1 MLPSLALDDL
11 VSSDPPEPFALPA
24 PNAIPRLHLV
34 PFVASHPPSLLP
46 PALLSRPPFAFSSSY
61 KENAPASSS
70 SSSSSTLTS
79 PIKRK
84 RRVYFSPTPLPS
96 LEASPK
102 HKRAFAVLGAH
113 DGNWRPAKRLR
124 NVYSNHPF
132 FGAGSVEDGED
143 SSPSSGGSRSSG
155 FGDEVSVGSA
165 SSPPTS
171 PATVTALAQPAR
183 LAPAKR
189 PSFAP
194 FMPFTL
200 PGLEPAPL
208 PSNPQPPAVN
218 DGDDGG
224 DTDTA
229 TDSETESDFVSSL
242 LLRTSSASSTVS
254 SSSPIRSP
262 CSPFLDSCV
271 RPTPFLKGILKRH
284 HIPVGAKAA
293 NEKEGTRRNG
303 RGRRHVLG
311 WEDMR
316 MNEAAGGSG
325 EEKGGDGAADKG
337 KGKERATRRSAGET
351 KRAKEGKADHGAA
364 GDDGDDERR
373 QRADSS
379 AAPAG
384 SRQPCRIVCDVQDD
398 DPVLL
403 RTPLL
408 TLKGSLRPVSA
419 SYVRPVKARDEG
431 VAPPLQPRSSP
442 AASDAPAEDDDEAF
456 VDGFNALFE
465 TPTFLTDVEEA
476 YVHLSRA
483 LFRLPVPLAS
493 PSTTL
498 DPLRLF
504 RSTLLRCLARDIENI
519 ITFPEWVK
527 SQSHSASSSPG
538 SSSRS
543 SSSSPGSSPIVAG
556 SSPRLTVAASGKGK
570 KSLTEEQMR
579 RMRDEMGAAQAAIK
593 CTAALLKDERVVAL
607 FPARELT
614 SLLRLIVSLPLS
626 PNLSVLVHRELVPFV
641 PFLVS
646 QQHVPTAIL
655 APLIS
660 SHILPSLRATL
671 SAPPRIDRYRLSF
684 GESLSAL
691 SSLLEAHPREML
703 QGETWKVWFRP
714 AMLGLWDGAKKGTS
728 VKGKAV
734 RVVGRLVRALT
745 VAVPE
750 SGVVWIREREEIA
763 KDLGAEM
770 LAILHE
776 TPSDAPVVRPK
787 DGKSKETAVPSRL
800 LLLSTQMVD
809 ATKNLKS
816 NPMALDESALLY
828 TVSLLSVLPALL
840 GPSFRQLEEKG
851 IGPWIRPF
859 NELKHASSS
868 HILVLSAIMWSHL
881 AYSFLRTTSVKSK
894 GLWVFRKP
902 DRKPFEVL
910 LRIFEGRGE
919 VWRKNV
925 AAAGTTP
932 AKKDKQRMH
941 AKALALAFVATV
953 YGLTVVV
960 HHGIS
965 SVRDPSASAS
975 LSSDQLEHLDTTFTE
990 LLHRFLPILV
1000 HSTVSEAS
1008 SLGWS
1013 LLSSVVRPKTPSDP
1027 TATLE
1032 ALINPVF
1039 LDGAIPQLKTAEQLE
1054 LTAASAIAKAVGPG
1068 RVPSWGR
1075 EWVTSRVE
1083 KVLDLLGECLGGE
1096 KELAVE
1102 IVEASVIPVWQNL
1115 LRSLADDEP
1124 ALSKAFTWL
1133 VDLPSSRP
1141 VSAPLAQRLWTATL
1155 ARAEPSIVAAVQRTM
1170 QDARGG
1176 LATVETVAVAWAKL
1190 REKSEAATVALAQG
1204 WTSILSQPN
1213 ASQQVQMNHLDAIA
1227 SLLRYH
1233 AEYAHSSSS
1242 SPREPFLA
1250 LARSLNAMLWAD
1262 ENCPLELGA
1271 QLAVLVGPPSD
1282 TQSDLRLCILLVSA
1296 SDDLSAEARETI
1308 LLLSTDAVTRSLGG
1322 DVVDAE
1328 SILLIARLLEVAS
1341 DSAFT
1346 ALYELVL
1353 EKLKSSINPSTA
1365 SLQTFLPVIT
1375 PSLNRAFDLQAT
1387 TERADSFSQSR
1398 SIDPSSPSLRP
1409 LFAFFDFWNATFGP
1423 TTEDIEYPK
1432 ELVEVLSIM
1441 RDAAAGLVARNLGDT
1456 QLASQLEESMR
1467 MLPPAGQAHSRRAK
1481 SPTPP
1486 PTAPA
1491 ADVSGRGYEADQSR
1505 FCPPTGYA
1513 SSSHESSLTVL
1524 PLQGPRGPSP
1534 SLYGSAYRPDSLGGS
1549 VIEETPKELEM
1560 RRSRASYAS
1569 LASVAETEG
1578 ESSESTSKSSKGK
1591 GKGKGKGKNKGKG
1604 KGKRKRAEEEMER
1617 ATPVADGSSDDEI
1630 VGVRTSEP
1638 SSQGS
1643 KSTVGSRKKAKSA
1656 KRCRSAP
1663 SATIEIVSGSIKAT
1677 EAKKRAAQS
1686 TEEEVT
1692 TKRVRKSK
1700 GKGKAA
1706 EAAPEPPL
1714 PERNSSPVLSSSDG
1728 VRTPILRL
1736 EDPHDGE
1743 DEVLRSLLAMPVD
1756 TVVQV
1761 SKRIGGSPALQ
1772 RLIELG
1778 ERAKEYFERLAG
1790 NPSNPVNPLSH
1801 HTSVIMPSSQPFAQ
1815 WIEENQDALVARLR
1829 EAVEIPSVSGDAS
1842 YRSHV
1847 HKMGAWLEGELTKLG
1862 AEVRSVPL
1870 GKQTLEGQELELPPV
1885 LLGSYGKDPKKKT
1898 ILIYG
1903 HYDVQ
1908 PALLSDGWNNDPF
1921 TLTDDKET
1929 GRLYGRGS
1937 SDDKGPI
1944 LGWLNVIEAHQKTN
1958 TEFPVNLVMCFEGM
1972 EESGSEGLEEL
1983 VIAEAQKHF
1992 KDVDAVC
1999 ISDNYWLGTTSPCLT
2014 YGLRG
2019 LAYFAVSISGPA
2031 ADLHSGVF
2039 GNVVHEPMTDL
2050 FALFSKL
2057 VTPQGQILVPGI
2069 NEKVAPLTP
2078 EERKLYEVI
2087 DVTVADFESA
2097 IGGKVTIS
2105 EDKAEVLMGRMRYPS
2120 LSLHGI
2126 EGAFSAPGAKT
2137 VIPAAVKGKFS
2148 IRLVPDL
2155 TPDEVNE
2162 CVQKYLKDEFAKLGS
2177 KNKLNIEMHHGGK
2190 PWVASIDHWNF
2201 RAAAK
2206 ATETVYGKTPD
2217 YTREGG
2223 SIPITLTF
2231 AEALGKNV
2239 MLLPMGRGDDGAH
2252 STNEKLDRS
2261 NFILGSQVL
2270 GEYLHEVAVAK

>member
-1 MLPSLALDDL
+1 MLPSLALDDP
-11 VSSDPPEPFALPA
+11 VSSDPPEPFALPG
-24 PNAIPRLHLV
+24 PNAIPRLHLA
-34 PFVASHPPSLLP
+34 PCVASHPPSLLP
-46 PALLSRPPFAFSSSY
+46 SALLSRPAFAFSSSY

-70 SSSSSTLTS
+70 SSSSSELTA

-96 LEASPK
+96 LDASPK

-113 DGNWRPAKRLR
+113 DGNSRPAKRPR

-132 FGAGSVEDGED
+132 FGTGAVEDGED
-143 SSPSSGGSRSSG
+143 SSPSSDGSKSSI
-155 FGDEVSVGSA
+155 FGDELNLGSA

-171 PATVTALAQPAR
+171 PATATALARPAR
-183 LAPAKR
+183 IAPAKQ
-189 PSFAP
+189 PS
-194 FMPFTL
+194 MPFTL

-208 PSNPQPPAVN
+208 PSIPQPPTE
-218 DGDDGG
+218 DEDDDGG

-262 CSPFLDSCV
+262 CSSFLHSRV
-271 RPTPFLKGILKRH
+271 PPTPFLKGILKRH

-316 MNEAAGGSG
+316 VSEAAGGSRK
-325 EEKGGDGAADKG
+325 EKGGDGAADKG
-337 KGKERATRRSAGET
+337 KGKERATKQSAGET

-373 QRADSS
+373 QRAGSS
-379 AAPAG
+379 TAPGG
-384 SRQPCRIVCDVQDD
+384 SRQPCRIVYDVQDD
-398 DPVLL
+398 DPILL
-403 RTPLL
+403 QTPLL

-419 SYVRPVKARDEG
+419 AYVRPVAARDEI

-442 AASDAPAEDDDEAF
+442 SASDAPANDDDEAHA
-456 VDGFNALFE
+456 DGFSALFE

-476 YVHLSRA
+476 YVQLSRA
-483 LFRLPVPLAS
+483 LFRLPMRLAS

-504 RSTLLRCLARDIENI
+504 RSTLLRCLTRDFENI
-519 ITFPEWVK
+519 VTFPQWVE
-527 SQSHSASSSPG
+527 SHSHSASSSPA
-538 SSSRS
+538 SLSRS
-543 SSSSPGSSPIVAG
+543 YSSSPGSSPIVAG
-556 SSPRLTVAASGKGK
+556 SSPRLTAATSGKGK

-593 CTAALLKDERVVAL
+593 CTAALLKDERVVTL
-607 FPARELT
+607 FPARDLT

-626 PNLSVLVHRELVPFV
+626 PNLSVLIHRELVPFV
-641 PFLVS
+641 PFLLS
-646 QQHVPTAIL
+646 QQHVPAAIL

-671 SAPPRIDRYRLSF
+671 SAPPRIDRYRFSF

-691 SSLLEAHPREML
+691 SSLLETHPREML

-714 AMLGLWDGAKKGTS
+714 AMMGLWDGAKKGTS

-750 SGVVWIREREEIA
+750 SEAVWIREREEIA
-763 KDLGAEM
+763 KELGAEM
-770 LAILHE
+770 LALLHE
-776 TPSDAPVVRPK
+776 TPPDAPVVKSK
-787 DGKSKETAVPSRL
+787 DGKSKEAAVPSRL
-800 LLLSTQMVD
+800 VLLSTQMVD
-809 ATKNLKS
+809 ATKTLKS
-816 NPMALDESALLY
+816 NPTTIDEPALLY

-859 NELKHASSS
+859 NELKHAPSS

-881 AYSFLRTTSVKSK
+881 TYSFLRTTSIKSN

-910 LRIFEGRGE
+910 LRIFEGRVE

-932 AKKDKQRMH
+932 AKREKQRAH
-941 AKALALAFVATV
+941 AKALALAFVAMV

-965 SVRDPSASAS
+965 SVRDASASAP
-975 LSSDQLEHLDTTFTE
+975 LSPLQLEHLDTTYAE
-990 LLHRFLPILV
+990 LLRRFLPILV
-1000 HSTVSEAS
+1000 HSPVSEAS

-1013 LLSSVVRPKTPSDP
+1013 LLSSVVRPQTPGDH

-1039 LDGAIPQLKTAEQLE
+1039 LDGAIAQLKTAGQLE
-1054 LTAASAIAKAVGPG
+1054 LTTASAVAKAVGPTK
-1068 RVPSWGR
+1068 VPSWGR

-1083 KVLDLLGECLGGE
+1083 KVLELLGECLRGE

-1102 IVEASVIPVWQNL
+1102 IVEASVVPVWQNL
-1115 LRSLADDEP
+1115 LRSLADDDS

-1141 VSAPLAQRLWTATL
+1141 VLAPLAQRLWTATL
-1155 ARAEPSIVAAVQRTM
+1155 ARAEPSVVAAVQKTM

-1176 LATVETVAVAWAKL
+1176 LEMVEMVAVAWAKL

-1204 WTSILSQPN
+1204 WTGILDQPS
-1213 ASQQVQMNHLDAIA
+1213 ASQQVQTKHLDSIVT
-1227 SLLRYH
+1227 LLRYH
-1233 AEYAHSSSS
+1233 ADSS
-1242 SPREPFLA
+1242 SPSAREPFLA

-1282 TQSDLRLCILLVSA
+1282 TQSDLRLCTLLVSA
-1296 SDDLSAEARETI
+1296 SDDLSAEAQETI

-1328 SILLIARLLEVAS
+1328 SISLIARLLEVAS

-1346 ALYELVL
+1346 TLYELVL
-1353 EKLKSSINPSTA
+1353 QKLKSSINPSTA

-1375 PSLNRAFDLQAT
+1375 PSLNRAFDLQAVTET
-1387 TERADSFSQSR
+1387 TDVFSQSQ

-1423 TTEDIEYPK
+1423 TTADVEYPK

-1467 MLPPAGQAHSRRAK
+1467 MLPPAGQAHNRRAE

-1486 PTAPA
+1486 PTEPA

-1505 FCPPTGYA
+1505 FHPPTGYA
-1513 SSSHESSLTVL
+1513 SSSHESSLIA
-1524 PLQGPRGPSP
+1524 PPAQGPREPSP
-1534 SLYGSAYRPDSLGGS
+1534 SLYGSAYRPDSLEGS

-1569 LASVAETEG
+1569 LANVAETEG
-1578 ESSESTSKSSKGK
+1578 ESSESTGKSGK
-1591 GKGKGKGKNKGKG
+1591 GKSEGKGKGKG
-1604 KGKRKRAEEEMER
+1604 KGKRKRAEEGMER
-1617 ATPVADGSSDDEI
+1617 ATPVVDGSEDDEI
-1630 VGVRTSEP
+1630 VVVSSQP
-1638 SSQGS
+1638 SSQATIGS
-1643 KSTVGSRKKAKSA
+1643 DSSAGSRKKAKSA
-1656 KRCRSAP
+1656 KRRRSAP
-1663 SATIEIVSGSIKAT
+1663 SPTVEIGSSSIKAPET
-1677 EAKKRAAQS
+1677 KKRAAPA
-1686 TEEEVT
+1686 TEEEAT
-1692 TKRVRKSK
+1692 TKRARKSK

-1706 EAAPEPPL
+1706 EAAPSPPFS
-1714 PERNSSPVLSSSDG
+1714 ERNSLVPALNSSEG
-1728 VRTPILRL
+1728 
-1736 EDPHDGE
+1736 DPENSHGGE
-1743 DEVLRSLLAMPVD
+1743 DEVLRSLLAMQVD

-1761 SKRIGGSPALQ
+1761 GKRIGGSPALQ

-1790 NPSNPVNPLSH
+1790 IPSNPLNPFSH
-1801 HTSVIMPSSQPFAQ
+1801 HTSVIMPSSQPFAK
-1815 WIEENQDALVARLR
+1815 WIEENQDALVARLK
-1829 EAVEIPSVSGDAS
+1829 EAVEIPSVSGAAS
-1842 YRSHV
+1842 YRPHV
-1847 HKMGAWLEGELTKLG
+1847 HKMGAWLQGELTKLG

-1870 GKQTLEGQELELPPV
+1870 GKQTLEGQEIELPPV

-1983 VIAEAQKHF
+1983 VIAEAKKHF

-2019 LAYFAVSISGPA
+2019 LAYFSVSISGPG

-2057 VTPQGQILVPGI
+2057 VTPQGKILVPGI

-2177 KNKLNIEMHHGGK
+2177 KNKLNVEMLSGGK

-2252 STNEKLDRS
+2252 STNEKLDRA
-2261 NFILGSQVL
+2261 NFIQGSQVL

>member
-34 PFVASHPPSLLP
+34 PCVASHPPSLLP

-102 HKRAFAVLGAH
+102 HKRAFAVLGVH

-607 FPARELT
+607 FPGYETARELT

-816 NPMALDESALLY
+816 NPMALDECEFGALSRPPTSKVLKTLCISYFAAALLY

-1102 IVEASVIPVWQNL
+1102 IVEVSLFRPSQLASAPSTNILTFFSWQASVIPVWQNL

-1190 REKSEAATVALAQG
+1190 REKSEAATVALG
-1204 WTSILSQPN
+1204 TSLSPISRFQPN

-1233 AEYAHSSSS
+1233 AEYAQFVGSLLTHAAYVMPPPPTAHRRHPRGNPSWRSLAHSTPCSGRTRTARLNSELS
-1242 SPREPFLA
+1242 SPFSSDLPATLSRA
-1250 LARSLNAMLWAD
+1250 LSPS
-1262 ENCPLELGA
+1262 CSP
-1271 QLAVLVGPPSD
+1271 QLASSAHLDSL
-1282 TQSDLRLCILLVSA
+1282 TNRDLRLCILLVSA

-1630 VGVRTSEP
+1630 VGVS
-1638 SSQGS
+1638 S

-1706 EAAPEPPL
+1706 EGALHFVISSVQRVRRLICRSPSAAPEPPL

-1778 ERAKEYFERLAG
+1778 ERAKVCF
-1790 NPSNPVNPLSH
+1790 
-1801 HTSVIMPSSQPFAQ
+1801 
-1815 WIEENQDALVARLR
+1815 
-1829 EAVEIPSVSGDAS
+1829 
-1842 YRSHV
+1842 
-1847 HKMGAWLEGELTKLG
+1847 
-1862 AEVRSVPL
+1862 
-1870 GKQTLEGQELELPPV
+1870 
-1885 LLGSYGKDPKKKT
+1885 
-1898 ILIYG
+1898 
-1903 HYDVQ
+1903 
-1908 PALLSDGWNNDPF
+1908 PAF
-1921 TLTDDKET
+1921 
-1929 GRLYGRGS
+1929 
-1937 SDDKGPI
+1937 
-1944 LGWLNVIEAHQKTN
+1944 
-1958 TEFPVNLVMCFEGM
+1958 
-1972 EESGSEGLEEL
+1972 
-1983 VIAEAQKHF
+1983 
-1992 KDVDAVC
+1992 
-1999 ISDNYWLGTTSPCLT
+1999 
-2014 YGLRG
+2014 
-2019 LAYFAVSISGPA
+2019 
-2031 ADLHSGVF
+2031 
-2039 GNVVHEPMTDL
+2039 
-2050 FALFSKL
+2050 
-2057 VTPQGQILVPGI
+2057 
-2069 NEKVAPLTP
+2069 VAP
-2078 EERKLYEVI
+2078 V
-2087 DVTVADFESA
+2087 
-2097 IGGKVTIS
+2097 
-2105 EDKAEVLMGRMRYPS
+2105 
-2120 LSLHGI
+2120 
-2126 EGAFSAPGAKT
+2126 
-2137 VIPAAVKGKFS
+2137 
-2148 IRLVPDL
+2148 
-2155 TPDEVNE
+2155 
-2162 CVQKYLKDEFAKLGS
+2162 
-2177 KNKLNIEMHHGGK
+2177 
-2190 PWVASIDHWNF
+2190 
-2201 RAAAK
+2201 
-2206 ATETVYGKTPD
+2206 ET
-2217 YTREGG
+2217 RC
-2223 SIPITLTF
+2223 
-2231 AEALGKNV
+2231 
-2239 MLLPMGRGDDGAH
+2239 
-2252 STNEKLDRS
+2252 
-2261 NFILGSQVL
+2261 
-2270 GEYLHEVAVAK
+2270 